1 VDASA
6 FEDEGGSLVE
16 VSEVGVVSAGYVGL
30 VTGACMARV
39 GHLVTCLDKDEGR
52 VAKLEECSKL

>member
-1 VDASA
+1 
-6 FEDEGGSLVE
+6 LVE
-16 VSEVGVVSAGYVGL
+16 VSEVGVVGAGYVGL
-30 VTGACMARV
+30 VTGACLARV